1 MPFAQHRRLHT
12 FFMMNVFAC
21 MGLSTEVVFTAL
33 MSVIN
38 QEPHCGKPLIALAGY
53 TYVWMVF
60 IYASIPLLGYFF
72 FDKIKHRPLFV
83 RLLTYT
89 VFVYVIEFFF
99 RFIIANTHR
108 KLPLGIHHRL
118 SYFGISS
125 FRLLPGMD
133 VLYFSCREVVCIYE

>member
-89 VFVYVIEFFF
+89 VFVYVIEFFPVYYCEHSPEAALGNTPQA
-99 RFIIANTHR
+99 FI
-108 KLPLGIHHRL
+108 
-118 SYFGISS
+118 FW
-125 FRLLPGMD
+125 D
-133 VLYFSCREVVCIYE
+133 

>member
-1 MPFAQHRRLHT
+1 
-12 FFMMNVFAC
+12 MMNVFAC

-38 QEPHCGKPLIALAGY
+38 QEPNCGKPLIALAGY

-89 VFVYVIEFFF
+89 VFVYVIEFFPVYYCEHSPEAALGNTPQA
-99 RFIIANTHR
+99 FI
-108 KLPLGIHHRL
+108 
-118 SYFGISS
+118 FW
-125 FRLLPGMD
+125 D
-133 VLYFSCREVVCIYE
+133 